1 MYSDFWMVYNEQT
14 CNKSYDDEERNTQDA
29 VFDLDNC
36 LQERSS
42 RDDNENDYNL
52 GKNAKNVSQSSII
65 RNQCSLNGSDTYNNL
80 DHSFQC
86 TILSHLKG
94 MK

>member
-1 MYSDFWMVYNEQT
+1 MYSDFWIVYNEQT
-14 CNKSYDDEERNTQDA
+14 CNESHDEEQRNTQDA

-52 GKNAKNVSQSSII
+52 GKNVSQPSII
-65 RNQCSLNGSDTYNNL
+65 PNQCSFNGSNTYNDL
-80 DHSFQC
+80 DHSFQNM
-86 TILSHLKG
+86 IFSNSKGRKLK
-94 MK
+94 

>member
-14 CNKSYDDEERNTQDA
+14 CNKSHNDEERNTQDA

-52 GKNAKNVSQSSII
+52 GKNVSQPSII
-65 RNQCSLNGSDTYNNL
+65 RHQCSLNGSDVYNNL
-80 DHSFQC
+80 DRSFQC
-86 TILSHLKG
+86 TVLSNSKG